1 MKTEL
6 IEKLEKLPDSLQNEL
21 EGYVDFLIYKDQKKQ
36 NTYDLSFNDDQEE
49 TNSRNTMKEPDVEKP
64 KLKRES
70 GALKGK
76 IWMSDDF
83 DEPLEELSN
92 QKTLNQN
99 PQNPKSG
106 FGGGKG
112 IIGYMADD
120 FDEPLEEFK
129 DYM

>member
-6 IEKLEKLPDSLQNEL
+6 IEKLEKLPDSLQKEV
-21 EGYVDFLIYKDQKKQ
+21 EGFVDFLIFKDQKKQ
-36 NTYDLSFNDDQEE
+36 ISYNLSFNNDKEE
-49 TNSRNTMKEPDVEKP
+49 TNSHNNMKKQDVEKP

-70 GALKGK
+70 GGLKDK
-76 IWMSDDF
+76 IWMSDNF
-83 DEPLEELSN
+83 DEPLEESSN
-92 QKTLNQN
+92 QKTSDQN
-99 PQNPKSG
+99 PQNSKSG